1 MIVGVTGRTETYC
14 PCREKGSDVVSIC
27 ECWCRLYERVG
38 SRDCRAP
45 GTGLVVFGA
54 LFLEVFVVTKLFVGN
69 LPFSATESALVDCSL
84 SLDMN

>member
-1 MIVGVTGRTETYC
+1 M
-14 PCREKGSDVVSIC
+14 
-27 ECWCRLYERVG
+27 
-38 SRDCRAP
+38 
-45 GTGLVVFGA
+45 VFGV